1 MCFWTR
7 FLISFWFQSFL
18 IYALNIC
25 LQTREIT
32 TAWNEV
38 RNNLIHLTWRNY
50 SIWKIPTFLLFLHSY
65 HVPSWISLNSFTT
78 NCVAVTVNCSNQIRT
93 WESIDSQL
101 DMLRAEHVWCYTLS
115 SLFVFLWNEVF
126 QMDTL
131 HWAKANRVESKLEI
145 NLHLR
150 KSPRQINDT
159 KEHFVTN
166 DTWQRPLKQFKPVAT
181 EWK

>member
-1 MCFWTR
+1 MNAHLP
-7 FLISFWFQSFL
+7 LISHFCNVLLKMCVSELVFWFPFDFSLFWYMRW
-18 IYALNIC
+18 IFAC
-25 LQTREIT
+25 KREIT

-65 HVPSWISLNSFTT
+65 HVPSWISLNNFTT
-78 NCVAVTVNCSNQIRT
+78 NFVAVTVNCSIQIRT

-131 HWAKANRVESKLEI
+131 HWAKRIVL
-145 NLHLR
+145 
-150 KSPRQINDT
+150 SPIWCD
-159 KEHFVTN
+159 
-166 DTWQRPLKQFKPVAT
+166 
-181 EWK
+181 